1 MATPLTSNT
10 SPQQQ
15 YEARLAHWR
24 TVLQAEDKRY
34 GQFSDFRMWTV
45 IAGLGLAWWDLPYA
59 GIAAAVF
66 FVLMVMHS
74 RIDERRIAARRGIA
88 YFERGLARLQ
98 GKWAGSGPTG
108 DRFLDSNHVFAADL
122 DLFGRGSLFQLI
134 STARTAAGEDVLASW
149 LLHPASRDDVKDRQT
164 AVRELAP
171 QVDLR
176 ETTALTGDDIHANW
190 RLSPVEPFPTWAIP
204 TSWTI
209 TAASLTAAIGWIA
222 GLWTSAPLLSV
233 ALIALLVTWVLR
245 RQILDGMSALDS
257 SSRELDLLVRLLHH
271 LEERNVQSPLL
282 QRLRSTVSGSS
293 KQVAYLKKLVTLS
306 DAGRNQYLMPV
317 MIPLLWNVHVANA
330 MYRWQQTHAADVDA
344 WMRALAEFEALC
356 SLSCYAFENPTH
368 AYPELVAEPVFD
380 ATELGHPLLAAD
392 HCVRNNVDFG
402 GPTRLVIVSG
412 SNMSGKSTM
421 LRSIGLNVVLA
432 WAGCSVRATSL
443 KLGRFAVGA
452 SLRTADSIQD
462 GKSRF
467 YAEITRLK
475 QITDLTTGPIPVLFL
490 LDELLSGTNSHDR
503 RIGAQGILKALVD
516 RGAIG
521 LVTTHD
527 LALASI
533 ADVAEGT
540 IRNVH
545 FEDHVEGGEIR
556 FDYKMRPGVVTRS
569 NALELMRAVGLLPAA
584 PTSPARPHLADPE

>member
-1 MATPLTSNT
+1 MATPVT
-10 SPQQQ
+10 Q
-15 YEARLAHWR
+15 YQTRLAHWR
-24 TVLQAEDKRY
+24 TVLETEDKRY
-34 GQFSDFRMWTV
+34 GQISDLRMWVV
-45 IAGLGLAWWDLPYA
+45 IIGLGLAWWDLPYA
-59 GIAAAVF
+59 AIAAFAFV
-66 FVLMVMHS
+66 VLMVIHS
-74 RIDERRIAARRGIA
+74 RVDERRIAARRGIA
-88 YFERGLARLQ
+88 YFDRGLARLD
-98 GKWAGSGPTG
+98 GHWAGAGPTG
-108 DRFLDSNHVFAADL
+108 ERFLDPNHVFAADL
-122 DLFGRGSLFQLI
+122 DLFGRGSLFQLV
-134 STARTAAGEDVLASW
+134 STARTSAGEDVLASW
-149 LLHPASRDDVKDRQT
+149 FLHPASREDVVDRQN

-176 ETTALTGDDIHANW
+176 ETAALAGEDIHANW
-190 RLSPVEPFPTWAIP
+190 RLRPVEPFPAWAIP
-204 TSWTI
+204 ASWTV
-209 TAASLTAAIGWIA
+209 TLAALIAAIGWIA
-222 GLWTSAPLLSV
+222 GLWTSSPFLSV
-233 ALIALLVTWVLR
+233 ALIALLMTWLLR

-271 LEERNVQSPLL
+271 LEERTFESTLL
-282 QRLRSTVSGSS
+282 QRLRATVAGSS

-306 DAGRNQYLMPV
+306 DTGRNQYLMPV
-317 MIPLLWNVHVANA
+317 MIPLLWNVHVAHA
-330 MYRWQQTHAADVDA
+330 MYRWQRQHARDVDA

-356 SLSCYAFENPTH
+356 SLSCYAFENPGH
-368 AYPELVAEPVFD
+368 AYPELIAEPLFEARD
-380 ATELGHPLLAAD
+380 LGHPLLPARQ
-392 HCVRNNVDFG
+392 CVRNDVDFG
-402 GPTRLVIVSG
+402 GSTRLIIVSG

-421 LRSIGLNVVLA
+421 LRAIGLNVVLA
-432 WAGCSVRATSL
+432 WAGSSVRATSL

-475 QITDLTTGPIPVLFL
+475 QVTDLTTGDIPVLFL

-503 RIGAQGILKALVD
+503 RIGAQGILKALID

-527 LALASI
+527 LALATI

-584 PTSPARPHLADPE
+584 ATRD